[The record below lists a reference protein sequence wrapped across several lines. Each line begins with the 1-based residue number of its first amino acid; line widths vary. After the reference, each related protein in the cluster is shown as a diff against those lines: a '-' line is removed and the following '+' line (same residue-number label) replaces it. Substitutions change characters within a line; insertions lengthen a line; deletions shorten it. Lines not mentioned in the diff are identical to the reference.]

1 MKRYKIKKDPALTDK
16 EFAERQE
23 KELQEILLPLTKLV
37 YDEFYGGIKNVEFE
51 KSKTYYNFEQYLK
64 KKENNLKYYLKKLF

>member
-37 YDEFYGGIKNVEFE
+37 YDEFYGGRKNIKFDKFN
-51 KSKTYYNFEQYLK
+51 TYYNFEQYLK
-64 KKENNLKYYLKKLF
+64 QKKII